1 MSGCPFHKPGSDAM
15 PSVMEV
21 LKTSTQQLHDA
32 AEGHQFQQSLV
43 KGEVTRE
50 QYAAYLGQLLMVHR
64 ALEGELRRHA
74 ASVPAIARVV
84 KPAQYQ
90 EAYLLE
96 DLKFYGVDPAR
107 VVPLASTAALVEEIM
122 AASGREP
129 LSLLGYH
136 YVMEGSNNGNKFI
149 AKAVGKSLGL
159 NGTGGLKYLDPY
171 GDQQRVL
178 WMQFKDDMNACGF
191 SPSEMMTLARAA
203 QGMFRGIGAISAEM
217 GAFAPAAVMARA

>member
-21 LKTSTQQLHDA
+21 LKTSTQSMHDA
-32 AEGHQFQQSLV
+32 AEGHAFQQSLV
-43 KGEVTRE
+43 RGEVTRE
-50 QYAAYLGQLLMVHR
+50 QYAVYLGQLLLVHR

-74 ASVPAIARVV
+74 VALPAIARVV
-84 KPAQYQ
+84 KPEQYQ
-90 EAYLLE
+90 EPYLLE
-96 DLKFYGVDPAR
+96 DLAFYGLDVAR
-107 VVPLASTAALVEEIM
+107 IVPLASTMALVDEIM
-122 AASGREP
+122 SASGRDP

-149 AKAVGKSLGL
+149 ARAVAKSFGISGHAGL
-159 NGTGGLKYLDPY
+159 RYLDPY

-178 WMQFKDDMNACGF
+178 WTAFKNNMNACGF
-191 SPSEMMTLARAA
+191 SPAEMMTLAVAA

-217 GAFAPAAVMARA
+217 SSFSPVAVVAG